1 MSQDS
6 KYQFHMGCGESLR
19 SQWWSAG
26 VAAEALHKG
35 RPTKH
40 VRAVPARRKTRGG
53 RKE

>member
-26 VAAEALHKG
+26 LVAEVLHKG
-35 RPTKH
+35 RPPKRERVH
-40 VRAVPARRKTRGG
+40 VPCKPRGG
-53 RKE
+53 RKG